1 MNPYSGEI
9 ERFSAPSA
17 IPRGW
22 LVLTDEEAQE
32 FATLP
37 NDERLARY
45 MERHPDEKC
54 GACGCFIKS
63 HHLNKFKECA
73 ATEFSQI
80 DAKRHEVSMKEFVD
94 SLPVRKLP
102 NRQDLHDAL
111 DREIEK
117 LRAGSTV

>member
-9 ERFSAPSA
+9 EYFSNASP

-22 LVLTDEEAQE
+22 LVLTDEEARE
-32 FATLP
+32 FTSLP
-37 NDERLARY
+37 NDERLRRY
-45 MERHPDEKC
+45 MERHPDDKC

-73 ATEFSQI
+73 ATELSQI
-80 DAKRHEVSMKEFVD
+80 DAKRYEVTMKEFFD

-102 NRQDLHDAL
+102 TRQDLHDAL

-117 LRAGSTV
+117 MKVGTV